1 MVQNE
6 LYCSAPGVKGRA
18 ELHASTNTS
27 NVAHILLPGLSY
39 FLTWPFIF
47 SYLASFHISFRLNFS
62 DALPSLGWVP

>member
-39 FLTWPFIF
+39 FLPWPFIF
-47 SYLASFHISFRLNFS
+47 SYLAFHISLPGRLSNFLPPQLFR
-62 DALPSLGWVP
+62 